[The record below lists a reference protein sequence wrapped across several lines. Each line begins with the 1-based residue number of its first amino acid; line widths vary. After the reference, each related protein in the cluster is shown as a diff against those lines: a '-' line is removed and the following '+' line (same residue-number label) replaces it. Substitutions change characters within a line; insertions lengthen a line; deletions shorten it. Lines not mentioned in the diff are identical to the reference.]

1 MPKYNIEGDI
11 NFYNELYKSLDESN
25 DDLQNDENQ
34 CKITGMPL
42 TEHHVVLECGHKFNY
57 VPLYDEIY
65 KQKYH
70 FKTYLIT
77 DLNSSLQKKFK
88 EFNTDY
94 YIRCPYCRDIQKT
107 LLPYVP
113 ELREKLVYGLNSD
126 DTSLPDKQTAIYV
139 PVPYVYKYKGY
150 TFVSTN
156 EHQCCY
162 IYGIGSIT
170 YPEGIQCTSTKLT
183 LFDAAKHKYYC
194 ASHITQAI
202 NAKKEELK
210 KQREELKKQKQ
221 EEKQKQIEMKLLTQE
236 QKKKEREA
244 EKAKKLAEKEKK
256 LEKDR
261 KAKRQSVIANIA
273 LKVYSNTKKQEQEQ
287 TQTQTQTKPAI
298 PESLEQLVCPAILK
312 SGPNKGKKCGCAK
325 QKGSNFCGRHSPKI
339 HIEDKNIENTA

>member
-77 DLNSSLQKKFK
+77 DLISSLQKKFK

-126 DTSLPDKQTAIYV
+126 DKSLPDKQTAIYV
-139 PVPYVYKYKGY
+139 PVPYTYKYKGY
-150 TFVSTN
+150 TFVSTS
-156 EHQCCY
+156 EHHCCY
-162 IYGIGSIT
+162 ISDIT
-170 YPEGIQCTSTKLT
+170 GNQCTSKTLT

-194 ASHITQAI
+194 SSHITQAI
-202 NAKKEELK
+202 NAKREELK
-210 KQREELKKQKQ
+210 KQREELKKKKQ
-221 EEKQKQIEMKLLTQE
+221 EDKQKQIEMKLLTQE
-236 QKKKEREA
+236 QKKKEKEA

-256 LEKDR
+256 
-261 KAKRQSVIANIA
+261 QSVAA
-273 LKVYSNTKKQEQEQ
+273 NTKKQEQEQ
-287 TQTQTQTKPAI
+287 ANAKTTPVI
-298 PESLEQLVCPAILK
+298 PELLEQLVCPAVLK

-325 QKGSNFCGRHSPKI
+325 QKGSDFCGRHSPKT
-339 HIEDKNIENTA
+339 HIEEKNIENTA

>member
-11 NFYNELYKSLDESN
+11 NFYNELYKLLDESN

-77 DLNSSLQKKFK
+77 DLISSLQKKFK

-139 PVPYVYKYKGY
+139 PVPYAYKYKGY
-150 TFVSTN
+150 TFVSTS
-156 EHQCCY
+156 EHQCCH
-162 IYGIGSIT
+162 IYDTTGN
-170 YPEGIQCTSTKLT
+170 QCTSTKLT

-202 NAKKEELK
+202 NAKREELK

-244 EKAKKLAEKEKK
+244 EKANKLAEKEKK
-256 LEKDR
+256 
-261 KAKRQSVIANIA
+261 QSVTA
-273 LKVYSNTKKQEQEQ
+273 NTKKQEQEQ
-287 TQTQTQTKPAI
+287 ANAKTKPVI

-312 SGPNKGKKCGCAK
+312 SGPNKGQKCGCAK
-325 QKGSNFCGRHSPKI
+325 QKGSNFCGRHSPKTPTK
-339 HIEDKNIENTA
+339 DKNIENTA